1 MMQNVN
7 MYNNFYWFFTCIWKE
22 ILSASIFSS
31 ESANNILSWWQS
43 FCNWWRL
50 AFLIFMSKSYKCCI
64 MIELISV
71 KELILQK
78 VITVKKVLSANHGF
92 LIIGLNFKIL
102 FVLLVVI
109 SRFDIIDIITVKDI
123 DYCCIIHDISK
134 SEVIHL
140 LEKLL
145 LNDCG

>member
-1 MMQNVN
+1 
-7 MYNNFYWFFTCIWKE
+7 MYNNFYWFFTFIWKE

-43 FCNWWRL
+43 FCNWWRS
-50 AFLIFMSKSYKCCI
+50 AFLIFMSESYKCCI

-78 VITVKKVLSANHGF
+78 VITVRKVLSANRGF

-109 SRFDIIDIITVKDI
+109 SWFDIIDIITVKDI

-140 LEKLL
+140 LEKFL